1 MASPLSDLDE
11 LVLKCRDQKAKN
23 YIREAVACYK
33 AGAFRSAIVSTWIA
47 VSFDIIDKL
56 KELSL
61 AGDREAEKQ
70 IEAFEKARRIGDIAT
85 SLKFERDILAVC
97 RDKLELISPVEF
109 IDLDRLQED
118 RNRCAHPSMTA
129 DGEVFNPSAE
139 LARMHIRSAV
149 EHLLQYPPAQG
160 KYALDTLTSEVDSE
174 YFPTDIKKAVVAF
187 ESSPLK
193 KARDSLIR
201 NFTVVLL
208 KKLINGTKDYKEIY
222 RVSTAL
228 NAVGVIHREIYRST
242 LTEKLSSIVR
252 GVEAEKLDRVI
263 PLIAHI
269 EDSWSHF
276 EVDIRQKFE
285 SYVES
290 LPKDKL
296 DDIEIFLSISDL
308 KKAAEKRLRKATR
321 AELDEPL
328 FFVVPIQVS
337 DRIIELYSESR
348 NFDQA
353 NSFASTVIRYAGNY
367 NKSQVQRIIKACGE
381 NDQIEH
387 SFEIGSVINALRKNK
402 NVNDDEVDKWLVEV
416 GLKKF
421 AKIKDEKPE
430 IDG

>member
-1 MASPLSDLDE
+1 MTSPLSDLDE

-33 AGAFRSAIVSTWIA
+33 SGAFRSAIVSTWIA
-47 VSFDIIDKL
+47 VSFDILDKL

-61 AGDREAEKQ
+61 AGDKEAEKQ
-70 IEAFEKARRIGDIAT
+70 VEAFDKARRIGDIT
-85 SLKFERDILAVC
+85 NSLKFERDILTVC

-160 KYALDTLTSEVDSE
+160 KYALDSLSSEVESE
-174 YFPTDIKKAVVAF
+174 YFPTDIKKAIVAF

-193 KARDSLIR
+193 KARDSLVR

-208 KKLINGTKDYKEIY
+208 KKLINDSKDYKEIY
-222 RVSTAL
+222 RLTTAL
-228 NAVGVIHREIYRST
+228 NAVGVIHRDTYRNT
-242 LTEKLSSIVR
+242 LSEKLSYIIR
-252 GVEAEKLDRVI
+252 ALEAEKLDRI
-263 PLIAHI
+263 TPLISNV
-269 EDSWSHF
+269 EDSWHHLQAD
-276 EVDIRQKFE
+276 VRQKFQ
-285 SYVES
+285 SYVEN

-296 DDIEIFLSISDL
+296 EDIDIFLSIADL
-308 KKAAEKRLRKATR
+308 QKFAEKRLRKATR

-328 FFVVPIQVS
+328 FFIVPSQVS

-348 NFDQA
+348 SFEKA
-353 NSFASTVIRYAGNY
+353 NDFASTVIRYAGDY
-367 NKSQVQRIIKACGE
+367 SKEQIQKIIIACGE
-381 NDQIEH
+381 NDQIEY

-402 NVNDDEVDKWLVEV
+402 NVTDEKIDEWLQEADLNKFTKVEDDEN
-416 GLKKF
+416 
-421 AKIKDEKPE
+421 
-430 IDG
+430 DG